1 MKLVRVGDLP
11 ADAVAAAAEFYAQVL
26 PAKIPP
32 SAGEDL
38 VIIFPP
44 ADNSH
49 RAWRLAAV
57 QALARRHAPLR
68 VNAVSSDDEAA
79 IAATV
84 DFLTHAPGVTGQYL
98 VLDGVG
104 AGGAI

>member
-26 PAKIPP
+26 PGIIPP
-32 SAGEDL
+32 SVGEDL

-57 QALARRHAPLR
+57 QSLARRLAPLR
-68 VNAVSSDDEAA
+68 VNALASDDEAA
-79 IAATV
+79 ITAATDYLV
-84 DFLTHAPGVTGQYL
+84 QAPGVTGQYL
-98 VLDGVG
+98 VLDGAG